1 MDLEDYPGD
10 ARVLYYLGVD
20 HASILNILR
29 QGAKGAI
36 LEATAQPSSSSS
48 FVSASPHLT
57 TTVPSWRQQLRSSSS
72 SSSSSLSLSSER
84 WQQYESH
91 WREAVRHLRR
101 RNWGNDGSDDADTND
116 SDYADAIAAADAA
129 HSELAWGAAM
139 WLGRVLSGD
148 LRPRARDALLDDEA
162 LRALDRCIALDG
174 ERVECRLQKVRLLL
188 AATGAST
195 ASLGRDEDDDE
206 FGSRGAKRKRAKQ

>member
-1 MDLEDYPGD
+1 
-10 ARVLYYLGVD
+10 
-20 HASILNILR
+20 
-29 QGAKGAI
+29 
-36 LEATAQPSSSSS
+36 
-48 FVSASPHLT
+48 
-57 TTVPSWRQQLRSSSS
+57 
-72 SSSSSLSLSSER
+72 
-84 WQQYESH
+84 
-91 WREAVRHLRR
+91 
-101 RNWGNDGSDDADTND
+101 
-116 SDYADAIAAADAA
+116 
-129 HSELAWGAAM
+129 M

-206 FGSRGAKRKRAKQ
+206 FGSRGAKRKRAKQKSGSSKAGGAASSWSPEDIWALAEDSLLVDEPVRSFLHVPYFYSCVAPAVAAQAAIAAGPAVRQELGPPLLHRAAETCAGGGVPDEAPDFVQRLAGSSDSGRTLRRRRRRWRRRRRRRRR